1 MPFIFLRVE
10 VDDTIKQLLDGS
22 NSSAGPLLPT
32 ALYRTAQLDSPI
44 CPPTVP
50 ATTLPDTVGYF
61 RAKRNSLLCTPA
73 FRAPS
78 KQSPKI
84 PPVPII
90 EPPESP
96 GPFMIKCGQDW
107 ASDRIKILL
116 TKERE
121 ERKSDGLDL
130 PQIPDDYS
138 TRSESESSVSDDE
151 YWADESSLSASES
164 ESVASRNSD
173 PSLDTEK
180 SRSHEQWSKALGLND
195 CFREVVVSWILDARD
210 GLSFVNGL

>member
-1 MPFIFLRVE
+1 
-10 VDDTIKQLLDGS
+10 LDGS

-32 ALYRTAQLDSPI
+32 VLYQTTQLDSPI

-50 ATTLPDTVGYF
+50 ATPLPDTVGYF
-61 RAKRNSLLCTPA
+61 RAKRNPLLRTPA

-90 EPPESP
+90 APPESP
-96 GPFMIKCGQDW
+96 GPFIIKCGEDW

-130 PQIPDDYS
+130 PQIPVDRS

-151 YWADESSLSASES
+151 YWADESSLSAFES
-164 ESVASRNSD
+164 ESVASHNSD

-180 SRSHEQWSKALGLND
+180 SRSHERWSKALGLND
-195 CFREVVVSWILDARD
+195 CFREEVVGWMLNARD
-210 GLSFVNGL
+210 DLSFVNGL

>member
-1 MPFIFLRVE
+1 
-10 VDDTIKQLLDGS
+10 
-22 NSSAGPLLPT
+22 
-32 ALYRTAQLDSPI
+32 
-44 CPPTVP
+44 
-50 ATTLPDTVGYF
+50 
-61 RAKRNSLLCTPA
+61 
-73 FRAPS
+73 
-78 KQSPKI
+78 
-84 PPVPII
+84 
-90 EPPESP
+90 
-96 GPFMIKCGQDW
+96 MIKCGEDW

-195 CFREVVVSWILDARD
+195 YSREVVVSWILDARD